1 MKNENHSRIP
11 SLGFRHTE
19 STKQERRSDHVADTA
34 HFKCGPLLAAGLSTE
49 FGQYLAAEL
58 SEDSWHRFRRK
69 VGPEFASEAEAGHK
83 DSSLTIHMEDTQ
95 GRGEDHHAR
104 VRGLHR
110 TVKCRFVRGGL

>member
-1 MKNENHSRIP
+1 M
-11 SLGFRHTE
+11 
-19 STKQERRSDHVADTA
+19 ADTS
-34 HFKCGPLLAAGLSTE
+34 HFKGGPLLTAGLSAK
-49 FGQYLAAEL
+49 FRQYMAAEL

-69 VGPEFASEAEAGHK
+69 VGPEFASHTETSHE

-110 TVKCRFVRGGL
+110 TVTCRLGRDGL